1 MDLYGLR
8 GERFVLSVKKKKQK
22 KNSTLYSLSDDK
34 HNYNLHL
41 LNYNCV

>member
-8 GERFVLSVKKKKQK
+8 GEQFVLSVKKKK
-22 KNSTLYSLSDDK
+22 KNSTLYSLSDEK

>member
-8 GERFVLSVKKKKQK
+8 GEQFVLSVKKKKQK
-22 KNSTLYSLSDDK
+22 NSTLYSLSDEK
-34 HNYNLHL
+34 HNYNLQL